1 MVCECSALP
10 PRDWLLETPS
20 AFLMALVALEL
31 FLHVCVGGI
40 LGGVEG
46 EG

>member
-1 MVCECSALP
+1 MNALLC
-10 PRDWLLETPS
+10 LLETGFWKPPL